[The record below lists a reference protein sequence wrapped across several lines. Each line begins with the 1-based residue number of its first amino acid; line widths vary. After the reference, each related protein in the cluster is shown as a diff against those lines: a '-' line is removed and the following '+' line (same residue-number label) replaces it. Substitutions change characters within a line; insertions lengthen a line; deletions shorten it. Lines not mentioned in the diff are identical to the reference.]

1 LLNQS
6 LQHFAKLCQ
15 SVCCRTIPRVLPMST
30 TADPLPSANPQPAL
44 PGQDSA
50 TATGTRPELRWYQ
63 RVGPG
68 LITACVVIGPGS
80 ITTSSQVGAK
90 YGYSTLW
97 VVVISVV
104 MMLTFMTMAA
114 RLGVVASSSP
124 GTLISRHAGRALAI
138 IMSFGVFLIAAA
150 FQFGNN
156 LGIYAAMAEFE
167 AAISRVPLLRLWH
180 LVVLFNLL
188 AISFLFVF
196 QNLYKAVER
205 LMMAFVGVMLISFAI
220 NLAYA
225 RPNLIELFS
234 GMIPPVWL
242 LWRSPEG
249 GVNEPDLSLLGLV
262 GTTLVISGAFFQAYL
277 VRQKGWTKRELASGM
292 LDARVGAVLMMLIT
306 LMLISTAAGA
316 LRGVQINEARDIA
329 AGLTIFGTFGRAV
342 FCVGLFSAAYSSFLV
357 NSMVGGF
364 ILSDGLGWG
373 SEPRKLAPRLA
384 TTGVLLV
391 GMLVAL
397 WTIYSGTK
405 PMPAIVFGQAV
416 TVIASP
422 LVAAVLLW
430 LCNRRDVMGDDRNG
444 WGLNLLG
451 VFGLL
456 TLIAMAMYTATY
468 KVWPEVAAAIGL
480 H

>member
-1 LLNQS
+1 MVHCRRICDELANFSLSPTFPKTLTMLQNLDSPASDDRATVAGEGTPPQS
-6 LQHFAKLCQ
+6 
-15 SVCCRTIPRVLPMST
+15 
-30 TADPLPSANPQPAL
+30 SAAQR
-44 PGQDSA
+44 D
-50 TATGTRPELRWYQ
+50 LRWYQ
-63 RVGPG
+63 RIGPG

-97 VVVISVV
+97 VVIISVV

-114 RLGVVASSSP
+114 RLGVVSDGSP
-124 GTLISRHAGRALAI
+124 GSLISRHAGRWLA
-138 IMSFGVFLIAAA
+138 MVLSVGVFFIAAA

-167 AAISRVPLLRLWH
+167 QTLLRVPGLQLWH
-180 LVVLFNLL
+180 LVVLFNAL
-188 AISFLFVF
+188 AISFLFAF
-196 QNLYKAVER
+196 ENLYKALER
-205 LMMAFVGVMLISFAI
+205 LMMMFVGVMLISFAI

-225 RPNLIELFS
+225 QPNLLELLR
-234 GMIPPVWL
+234 GMVPPVWQ
-242 LWRSPEG
+242 LWRLRDGSGE
-249 GVNEPDLSLLGLV
+249 VDLSLLGLV
-262 GTTLVISGAFFQAYL
+262 GTTLVISGAYFQAYL

-292 LDARVGAVLMMLIT
+292 LDARVGATLMMLIT

-316 LRGVQINEARDIA
+316 LRGMQIIEPSDIA
-329 AGLTIFGTFGRAV
+329 AGLTIFGTMGRAV
-342 FCVGLFSAAYSSFLV
+342 FCIGLFSAAYSSFLV

-364 ILSDGLGWG
+364 VLSDGLGWG

-397 WTIYSGTK
+397 WTIHSGTR

-430 LCNRRDVMGDDRNG
+430 LCNRRDVMGEDRNG

-451 VFGLL
+451 ASGLL
-456 TLIAMAMYTATY
+456 TLIAMAIYTAVY
-468 KVWPEVAAAIGL
+468 KVWPDVVMWLEP
-480 H
+480 

>member
-1 LLNQS
+1 
-6 LQHFAKLCQ
+6 
-15 SVCCRTIPRVLPMST
+15 MST
-30 TADPLPSANPQPAL
+30 AADSSQSTDHQAALGGEGSSLAADPLQP
-44 PGQDSA
+44 
-50 TATGTRPELRWYQ
+50 RWYQ

-97 VVVISVV
+97 VVIISVV

-114 RLGVVASSSP
+114 RLGVVSGSSP
-124 GTLISRHAGRALAI
+124 GALISRHAGRWLAV
-138 IMSFGVFLIAAA
+138 MLSFGVFFIAAA

-167 AAISRVPLLRLWH
+167 QGISRVPGLRLWH
-180 LVVLFNLL
+180 LVVLFNAL

-234 GMIPPVWL
+234 GMIPPIWL
-242 LWRSPEG
+242 LWSPAEG
-249 GVNEPDLSLLGLV
+249 GVEIDLSLLGLV
-262 GTTLVISGAFFQAYL
+262 GTTLVISGAYFQAYL
-277 VRQKGWTKRELASGM
+277 VRQKGWGKRELSSGM
-292 LDARVGAVLMMLIT
+292 LDARVGAILMMLIT

-316 LRGVQINEARDIA
+316 LRGVQINEPRDIA
-329 AGLTIFGTFGRAV
+329 AGLTIFGTMGRAV
-342 FCVGLFSAAYSSFLV
+342 FCIGLFSAAYSSFLV

-391 GMLVAL
+391 GMFVAL
-397 WTIYSGTK
+397 WTIGSGSK
-405 PMPAIVFGQAV
+405 PMPAIVVGQAV

-430 LCNRRDVMGDDRNG
+430 LCNRRDVMGEDRNG

-451 VFGLL
+451 ALGLL
-456 TLIAMAMYTATY
+456 TLLAMAYYTAVH
-468 KVWPEVAAAIGL
+468 KVWPEVGL
-480 H
+480 WLGLS